1 MFKPYQNPYVPAEP
15 FTASR
20 AFTAWLDVASNGYP
34 NADRV
39 PLPLLLLMQQ
49 TLKDKDAKRLA
60 RIGGAS

>member
-15 FTASR
+15 FTSSP
-20 AFTAWLDVASNGYP
+20 AFAAWLDVAAHGYP

-39 PLPLLLLMQQ
+39 PLAMLLTMQQ

-60 RIGGAS
+60 RNGG